1 MHHAPYDFVL
11 VRGDKAMLSR
21 KKIKS
26 SLLIFLVALLLLTT
40 GFGFVSGYAQYYI
53 AAVLHENGYF
63 LTARYFYQLAIQR
76 EIKEAYRYLGV
87 IYLDG
92 QGVEPNAQIALEYF
106 EKAVINGDVDTNFAL
121 ANQFLTGSN
130 GFELNP
136 LKGYY
141 WFKLAECQTGRS
153 TSLKTNWIKKRN
165 PHLVET
171 IEQLGEPC
179 DYMYTDFAKNLGPS
193 RATCDQWLKG
203 K

>member
-1 MHHAPYDFVL
+1 
-11 VRGDKAMLSR
+11 MLSR

-53 AAVLHENGYF
+53 AAVLHDKGYF
-63 LTARYFYQLAIQR
+63 FTARYFYQLAIQR
-76 EIKEAYRYLGV
+76 EVKEAYHYLGV
-87 IYLDG
+87 IYLYG
-92 QGVEPNAQIALEYF
+92 QGVEPNAKIALTYF
-106 EKAVINGDVDTNFAL
+106 EKAVNNGDVEANFAL
-121 ANQFLTGSN
+121 ANPFLKGTN

-136 LKGYY
+136 LKAYY

-153 TSLKTNWIKKRN
+153 TSLDTHWIKKRN

-179 DYMYTDFAKNLGPS
+179 DYMYTDFAKNIGPS
-193 RATCDQWLKG
+193 TATCDQWLKG